1 MGELYFK
8 FDSEILEQKMYFQ
21 RTQRDKSVQKNK
33 PLIMFNVVESSLES
47 PLGKGQRR
55 AER

>member
-47 PLGKGQRR
+47 PLEKGQRR